1 MSATSWRSLE
11 AEHFMKN
18 NKPTAQPKGLDHDLD
33 DDLNEINTA
42 SRNAELD
49 QEILRPG
56 IEIAGLTLRPISAGD
71 LALLLDLG
79 VGVLIGRMNTIFF
92 DVGAILYSQS
102 NSKDEIRRLSAKP
115 SDFRAAV
122 YDFLDTFEPDVFEE
136 AQPVVLEMI
145 KRMNQSKTAVKGTA
159 SGVGAAGSPK
169 AGRRAG

>member
-1 MSATSWRSLE
+1 
-11 AEHFMKN
+11 MKN
-18 NKPTAQPKGLDHDLD
+18 NKNTPTPKDNDLD
-33 DDLNEINTA
+33 EDLNEINTTT
-42 SRNAELD
+42 RNAALD
-49 QEILRPG
+49 LEILRPG

-79 VGVLIGRMNTIFF
+79 VGVLVGRMNSIFF

-102 NSKDEIRRLSAKP
+102 NPKEEIRTLSARP
-115 SDFRAAV
+115 GEFRAAV

-145 KRMNQSKTAVKGTA
+145 KRMNSSRTAVKGTA
-159 SGVGAAGSPK
+159 TGAGVPASPK